1 MSTRTSRSTLPP
13 GKYQLT
19 GAYRVAYFPSVFIR
33 LFKSFSSALVA
44 ATMTLVYAFCAD
56 AQAQSNWQSEWEKLQ
71 RAAESE
77 GQLTHYGCCY
87 DFDRV
92 LEGFKKK
99 YPKIKVV
106 SVVGSGGQLASR
118 ILAERR
124 GEKYIPDVV
133 SAGANTLHDALYT
146 AQALEP
152 IKPALILPEVLDL
165 TQWYQGEHRY
175 IDPERR
181 YIFAFVANSQSGQII
196 YNVKLVDPAEFRSY
210 WDLLAPKWK
219 AKITAL
225 DPTSFGM
232 GATLQFFYYNPELG
246 PAFIKKLY
254 GEMQLALSRDARL
267 MTDWLSTG
275 KYALC
280 IRCNAGSEVGKAV
293 QQKLPIGYLDTED
306 WKEGGSSSAAGG
318 TLALAARAPHPN
330 AAKLF
335 INWFLSRE
343 GQIALQKFGRPDA
356 HNSRRIDIPKDEVD
370 LYNRLDERKKY
381 FDLAKPEYQ
390 DLTPIVKLVKEVLP
404 QK

>member
-1 MSTRTSRSTLPP
+1 MLP
-13 GKYQLT
+13 
-19 GAYRVAYFPSVFIR
+19 F
-33 LFKSFSSALVA
+33 SFA
-44 ATMTLVYAFCAD
+44 ADVR
-56 AQAQSNWQSEWEKLQ
+56 AQSGWQAEWERTQ
-71 RAAESE
+71 RAAETE

-99 YPKIKVV
+99 YPKIKLV
-106 SVVGSGGQLASR
+106 SVTGSGGQLSSR

-124 GEKYIPDVV
+124 GERYIPDVV
-133 SAGANTLHDALYT
+133 SAGANTLHDALYQ

-152 IKPALILPEVLDL
+152 IKPALILPEVLDQ
-165 TQWYQGEHRY
+165 TKWYQGEHRY
-175 IDPERR
+175 IDPEQR

-196 YNVKLVDPAEFRSY
+196 YNLKLVNPAEFKSY
-210 WDLLAPKWK
+210 WDLLHSKWK
-219 AKITAL
+219 GKMTAL
-225 DPTSFGM
+225 DPTSAGM
-232 GATLQFFYYNPELG
+232 GATLQFFYYSPELG

-254 GEMQLALSRDARL
+254 GDMQLALSRDARL
-267 MTDWLSTG
+267 MTDWLAAG
-275 KYALC
+275 KYSLC
-280 IRCNAGSEVGKAV
+280 IRCNAGSTVGKAV
-293 QQKLPIGYLDTED
+293 QQKLPIGFLDTED

-318 TLALAARAPHPN
+318 TLSLADRAPHPH

-343 GQIALQKFGRPDA
+343 GQIALQKLGRPDA

-370 LYNRLDERKKY
+370 PYNRLDPSKTY
-381 FDLAKPEYQ
+381 FDLAKPEFQ

>member
-1 MSTRTSRSTLPP
+1 MWVNCFAAL
-13 GKYQLT
+13 
-19 GAYRVAYFPSVFIR
+19 AVA
-33 LFKSFSSALVA
+33 LLAAMMSAL
-44 ATMTLVYAFCAD
+44 ATD
-56 AQAQSNWQSEWEKLQ
+56 ARAQPAWRAEWEKTR
-71 RAAESE
+71 RAAEAE

-92 LEGFKKK
+92 LDGFKKK
-99 YPKIKVV
+99 FPKIKVV
-106 SVVGSGGQLASR
+106 SVVGSGGQLAGR

-124 GEKYIPDVV
+124 GEKYLPDVV
-133 SAGANTLHDALYT
+133 SAGANTLHDALYK
-146 AQALEP
+146 AHVLEP
-152 IKPALILPEVLDL
+152 IKPAFILPEVLDQ
-165 TQWYQGEHRY
+165 TKWYQGEHRY

-196 YNVKLVDPAEFRSY
+196 YNLKLVQPAEFKSY
-210 WDLLAPKWK
+210 WDLVNPKWK
-219 AKITAL
+219 SKITAL

-246 PAFIKKLY
+246 PPFIKKLY
-254 GEMQLALSRDARL
+254 GEMQLALSRDARQ

-275 KYALC
+275 KFSLC

-318 TLALAARAPHPN
+318 TLALADRAPHPN

-370 LYNRLDERKKY
+370 AYNRLDENKKY

-390 DLTPIVKLVKEVLP
+390 DLAPIIKLVKEVLP